1 MHQDFYAERAIYYA
15 SRLNGQQLYR
25 GEGYGEIQP
34 LICIHLLLFQ
44 MFEDKR
50 ALHSCHFRDDVSYEI
65 LSRQMNLVFVEIHKV
80 MVDNQLNENIG
91 HGMSFLRNPNEE
103 RNMLEKDDFFK
114 EAYEE

>member
-1 MHQDFYAERAIYYA
+1 M
-15 SRLNGQQLYR
+15 S
-25 GEGYGEIQP
+25 
-34 LICIHLLLFQ
+34 
-44 MFEDKR
+44 
-50 ALHSCHFRDDVSYEI
+50 SEI

-80 MVDNQLNENIG
+80 MKGNQLNENIG